1 MGPLGS
7 LAVIA
12 EVNERIDEAATD
24 AGGDPTSIRRL
35 LNIPRGAART
45 DSLVELVLDYG
56 IDTFIL
62 SSNDAGE
69 VRRFGEETVPATRQL
84 AVPAR
89 GTRHDPGG

>member
-12 EVNERIDEAATD
+12 EVNERIDEAAAD

-35 LNIPRGAART
+35 LNIPPGAART

-62 SSNDAGE
+62 SSNDASE
-69 VRRFGEETVPATRQL
+69 LRRFGEETVPATRQL
-84 AVPAR
+84 VAAAR
-89 GTRHDPGG
+89 DTRHNPGE